1 MRQISLLIV
10 VAGFLLT
17 ACSTSSKL
25 VNSWSDK
32 VHTPNSYNNI
42 GVTVLFPNSSN
53 RYITEHAIVDE
64 LKANGLNAMSTV
76 DVFPLAARIA
86 TSEEI
91 LKNSEVAREAVIKKV
106 KENNIDALMIV
117 TLFNKTQ
124 EERWVNN
131 NNFSW
136 GGTGYYGTPFG
147 LHGSYY
153 DYYAYSIG
161 TIYNDGYYV
170 HNVSYFIEYNL
181 YDIKTEKLI
190 WRGQT
195 KTTNIKSVAKEAEAL
210 AGIVAKQLINKKVV
224 SK

>member
-1 MRQISLLIV
+1 MKPISLFFIAAV
-10 VAGFLLT
+10 FLFT

-32 VHTPNSYNNI
+32 EHTPNSYNNI

-64 LKANGLNAMSTV
+64 LKANGLNGMPTV
-76 DVFPLAARIA
+76 DVFPMAEKVAMA
-86 TSEEI
+86 KEA
-91 LKNSEVAREAVIKKV
+91 LKNTDAVRETVIKKV
-106 KENNIDALMIV
+106 NENKIDALIIV

-131 NNFSW
+131 RNFGW
-136 GGTGYYGTPFG
+136 GGTGYYGTPLG
-147 LHGSYY
+147 MHGSYY

-170 HNVSYFIEYNL
+170 ENVSYFIEYNL
-181 YDIKTEKLI
+181 YDIKSEKLI

-195 KTTNIKSVAKEAEAL
+195 KTTNIKSVEKEAEAL
-210 AGIVAKQLINKKVV
+210 AGIVAKQLINKKIV